1 MLRGGCPLR
10 VYSDSCIQLDIAMVV
25 TLHNHLLTAVLH
37 NSVCTLPIASTPTLP
52 VTQTVPQPTTTDS
65 ADPNDPQNSNITN
78 DPSSTSSNQPLRHPR
93 ELDISEVPDVL
104 PRRTRVREWLG
115 GLNRA
120 ERDRLKRLGG
130 ASMHDDRN
138 KTVGEMQ
145 RGYQGRGRFRQ
156 NSRSCRDSRIWRRRS
171 GADNRVDL

>member
-1 MLRGGCPLR
+1 
-10 VYSDSCIQLDIAMVV
+10 MVV

-52 VTQTVPQPTTTDS
+52 VTQTIVQPITTDP
-65 ADPNDPQNSNITN
+65 ANPNDPQNPNTST
-78 DPSSTSSNQPLRHPR
+78 DPNTTSSSQPLRTAR

-130 ASMHDDRN
+130 ASMYDDRN

-156 NSRSCRDSRIWRRRS
+156 NSKL
-171 GADNRVDL
+171 A

>member
-1 MLRGGCPLR
+1 M
-10 VYSDSCIQLDIAMVV
+10 IV

-65 ADPNDPQNSNITN
+65 TNPNDPQNSNTTT
-78 DPSSTSSNQPLRHPR
+78 DPTSTFNNQPLLPPR

-130 ASMHDDRN
+130 ASMYDDRN
-138 KTVGEMQ
+138 KTFGEMQ

-156 NSRSCRDSRIWRRRS
+156 NSRSCSGSRIWNRHD
-171 GADNRVDL
+171 GTDNRLVL